1 MAVTISIVLM
11 VLFSSKC
18 WDGFLDEKRNK
29 QDGTYFM
36 VFYNNNYWVKKILYK
51 ASIDVVEC
59 GKKAASTAVA
69 SGVDG
74 CVMSRIR
81 ERIVIK
87 INKPFFSLL
96 EIKIMVK

>member
-1 MAVTISIVLM
+1 
-11 VLFSSKC
+11 
-18 WDGFLDEKRNK
+18 
-29 QDGTYFM
+29 M
-36 VFYNNNYWVKKILYK
+36 VFYNNNYWVKKILHK

-59 GKKAASTAVA
+59 GIKAASTTVV